1 MVRAVKLVLL
11 VNLLLQ
17 GCNNSRPLA
26 PSFYVHVY
34 YKNQNGDD
42 LLNPNTVGHYDG
54 VQVFDLV
61 TKNGVL
67 TSVSTPIDSCT
78 NYICQSA
85 KSGLYYVQFH
95 PEQTY
100 KGTVIHAG
108 SNSDTLNYVTVPMN
122 STFGI
127 GKVLYKG
134 QIIWS
139 APQKFT
145 TTVSVTIVK

>member
-11 VNLLLQ
+11 LNLLLQ
-17 GCNNSRPLA
+17 GCMNSRPLA

-42 LLNPNTVGHYDG
+42 LLNPNTVGHYSE
-54 VQVFDLV
+54 VQVFDIV
-61 TKNGVL
+61 TKNGLL

-95 PEQTY
+95 AERTY
-100 KGTVIHAG
+100 KGTVIHTG
-108 SNSDTLNYVTVPMN
+108 SAKDTLTYVTVPMN
-122 STFGI
+122 SGYGI
-127 GKVLYKG
+127 GEVLYKD
-134 QIIWS
+134 QTIWS
-139 APQKFT
+139 KKST